1 MDMLFQML
9 LQSSGALKSTILEGQ
24 SKSIKS
30 TQEKYFSLR
39 LHLHQNLTILEMIK
53 MKFGHIC
60 STALVNH

>member
-24 SKSIKS
+24 SKSMKS
-30 TQEKYFSLR
+30 TREKYFSLR
-39 LHLHQNLTILEMIK
+39 LHLHQNLIILEMIK